1 MSVDESTLPIS
12 LDDLQKQIDL
22 AEEEERLATESPAE
36 PEPEP
41 EPEFGPEPSAFKQEE
56 IFKTEPEP
64 GSTPEPKKKK
74 KRQLSQKQLDSLAA
88 ARKKG
93 LEKRR
98 AKSLAKK
105 KEEEL
110 IKLEKT
116 KHIRERRRR
125 QLEDEARIAAF
136 AEEEHEKKEKA
147 AWDEEKLTALMNRT
161 LDTYFDKRK
170 KEKQHRATVPT
181 APEGYYIPAQPPAPV
196 RALPRA
202 AVAPAAIDRTDP
214 SHPDHNPYLKL
225 FNLK

>member
-22 AEEEERLATESPAE
+22 AAEEDRLEQDQE
-36 PEPEP
+36 PEEP
-41 EPEFGPEPSAFKQEE
+41 AGPEPPAFKQDE

-64 GSTPEPKKKK
+64 EPTPEPKKKK
-74 KRQLSQKQLDSLAA
+74 KKQLSQKQLDSLAA
-88 ARKKG
+88 ARVKG

-136 AEEEHEKKEKA
+136 AGEEHEKKEKA